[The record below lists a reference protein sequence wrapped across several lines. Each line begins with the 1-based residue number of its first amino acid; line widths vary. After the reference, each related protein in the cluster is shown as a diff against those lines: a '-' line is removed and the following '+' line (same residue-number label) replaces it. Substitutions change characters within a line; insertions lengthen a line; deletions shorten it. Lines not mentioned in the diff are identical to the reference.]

1 VYASRSAEEAIQFST
16 RATRSAADTMRSSVD
31 AVLLSAS
38 PAGSCV
44 DASQSSAGAA
54 QSSRETTPSRLEA
67 IQSSRNAIQ
76 SLAKHDPVAPE
87 ANPLQI
93 DTMGTIDV
101 INPATQEVIATT
113 PDATREDVDHAVK
126 AARRAFE
133 SGAWPE
139 TTNQERGRILFR
151 LAQVV
156 RDNATEWARLETIN
170 NGKPLVEA
178 EADIADVA
186 TCFEYY
192 GGLATKIHGEVIPV
206 PDNAMSLALREP
218 IGVCGQIIPWNY
230 PLLMAAW
237 KLAPAICAGCTM
249 VLKPA
254 EQTPLTVVELAKY
267 FEKVGLPPGV
277 VNIVTGAGQTGA
289 ALVAHPDVDK
299 IAFTG
304 SAEVGKAIMRSSAE
318 TLKKISL
325 ELGGK
330 SPNILFADA
339 DFEASVDG
347 ALFGLFFNQGEVC
360 SAGSRILV
368 ERPIY
373 RRVLDAMVEKAKR
386 IKLGDGLDPS
396 SKMGPLVSREQ
407 LERVVQYQSIGR
419 EEAKLALGG
428 GRPKD
433 KALENGLFVEPTI
446 FYDVDN
452 SARIAREEIFGPVAC
467 VIPFDDESQ
476 ALRIANDSDYGLAA
490 AVWTRDIFRAM
501 RVVKRLRAGIVW
513 VNHMQPTFV
522 EAPWGG
528 YKQSGIGRE
537 LGRWGVEEYL
547 QVKQVH
553 INLNEK
559 PIGWY

>member
-1 VYASRSAEEAIQFST
+1 MTTARVQRTSLYIDGQFVDSSG
-16 RATRSAADTMRSSVD
+16 RAW
-31 AVLLSAS
+31 
-38 PAGSCV
+38 
-44 DASQSSAGAA
+44 
-54 QSSRETTPSRLEA
+54 
-67 IQSSRNAIQ
+67 
-76 SLAKHDPVAPE
+76 
-87 ANPLQI
+87 
-93 DTMGTIDV
+93 IDV
-101 INPATQEVIATT
+101 IDPSTQEIIAQV
-113 PDATREDVDHAVK
+113 PDGTSVDIDRAVV

-133 SGAWPE
+133 CAPWRD
-139 TTNQERGRILFR
+139 TTAQERGRILFR
-151 LAQVV
+151 LAQIV
-156 RDNATEWARLETIN
+156 REHATEWAELETRN
-170 NGKPLVEA
+170 NGKPIVES

-192 GGLATKIHGEVIPV
+192 GGLATKIHGDVIPV
-206 PDNAMSLALREP
+206 PDNALSLALREP
-218 IGVCGQIIPWNY
+218 IGVAGQIIPWNY

-254 EQTPLTVVELAKY
+254 EQTPLTVMELARH
-267 FEKVGLPPGV
+267 FTAAGLPQGV
-277 VNIVTGAGQTGA
+277 VNIVTGLGEAGA
-289 ALVAHPDVDK
+289 AIVAHPDVDK

-304 SAEVGKAIMRSSAE
+304 SAEVGKIIMRSAAD

-347 ALFGLFFNQGEVC
+347 ALFGLFINQGEVC

-368 ERPIY
+368 ERSIY
-373 RRVLDAMVEKAKR
+373 GDVIDAMVEKARK
-386 IKLGDGLDPS
+386 IKLGPGLDRAT
-396 SKMGPLVSREQ
+396 KMGPVVSREQ
-407 LERVVQYQSIGR
+407 FDRVRAYQEIGKS
-419 EEAKLALGG
+419 EAKLALGG
-428 GRPKD
+428 GQARGSSLD
-433 KALENGLFVEPTI
+433 RGLFVEPTI

-452 SARIAREEIFGPVAC
+452 AARIAREEIFGPVAA
-467 VIPFDDESQ
+467 VIPFDDEED
-476 ALRIANDSDYGLAA
+476 AIRIANDSDYGLAA

-501 RVVKRLRAGIVW
+501 RTVKRLRAGIVW

-537 LGRWGVEEYL
+537 LGMWGVEEYL
-547 QVKQVH
+547 HVKQVH
-553 INLNEK
+553 INLNEQ